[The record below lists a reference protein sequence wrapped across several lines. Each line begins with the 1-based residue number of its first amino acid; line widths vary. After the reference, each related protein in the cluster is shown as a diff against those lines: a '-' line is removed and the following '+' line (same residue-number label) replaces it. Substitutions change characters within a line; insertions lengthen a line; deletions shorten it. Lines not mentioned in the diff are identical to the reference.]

1 MKHVGNR
8 GPWKASGSGRRANAV
23 HERLDGPSWDNVYV
37 VGDVHGFPEELD
49 EPLEAVSP
57 AGEEPL
63 VFVGDIVNNGPDGEA
78 VLEIR
83 PAFPEEGIHGVDHD
97 DKDPTAFSTPLSGT
111 RQTDG

>member
-8 GPWKASGSGRRANAV
+8 GTWKASGSRRRANAV
-23 HERLDGPSWDNVYV
+23 HERLDDASLDNIYV
-37 VGDVHGFPEELD
+37 VGDVHRCPDELD

-57 AGEEPL
+57 TGEEPL
-63 VFVGDIVNNGPDGEA
+63 VFVGDFVNNVPDGEP
-78 VLEIR
+78 VVEIR

-97 DKDPTAFSTPLSGT
+97 DKDPTPLSET